1 MSARYVA
8 LLRGINVGR
17 SSRIAMSD
25 LREVMS
31 ELGFGGV
38 RTLLQSG
45 NIIFD
50 SKAAPDVAK
59 LESAVAERTGVH
71 ARIMV
76 LNADRFE
83 RIVADFPFSE
93 VVATDDSKA
102 LITFVDSMPSAASV
116 ARLSDE
122 ELAPEQLVLG
132 KDAIY
137 QWLPEGVL
145 ATKLPARFSKQ
156 FGENATARNL
166 RTARKIVA
174 LLDD

>member
-1 MSARYVA
+1 
-8 LLRGINVGR
+8 
-17 SSRIAMSD
+17 MSD

-93 VVATDDSKA
+93 VATDDSKA

-116 ARLSDE
+116 ARLSAE